1 MCSCEHE
8 GDDPVNEAA
17 TFALAMLAMY
27 GVSTSAYAARFEFL
41 GTWTVATSEPAPW
54 ADAEEKPVAS
64 DLKALIGHSV
74 SFQVDRIDAP
84 APLRCRKPKYEIKPY
99 MPDMLFQGSLTD
111 PKKQALALGFAGD
124 GIPTLETGCEGAI
137 DFHFLNADNAMFGL
151 NNRIYRIQRNKS

>member
-1 MCSCEHE
+1 MCSSEHE

-17 TFALAMLAMY
+17 TFALAMLALY
-27 GVSTSAYAARFEFL
+27 GVSTSANAARFDFL

-54 ADAEEKPVAS
+54 ADTKEKPVAS

-74 SFQVDRIDAP
+74 SFQADRIDAP
-84 APLRCRKPKYEIKPY
+84 APLKCRKPKYEIKPY
-99 MPDMLFQGSLTD
+99 TPDMLFQGSLTD

-124 GIPTLETGCEGAI
+124 SIPTVETGCEGAI

-151 NNRIYRIQRNKS
+151 NNRIYRIQRSKP